1 MKTISRLR
9 SARVRVG
16 WRGWSDPAK
25 APAPEPDE
33 RRGSGTILL
42 VDDNQVLMT
51 VTMRNLTALGYKVVP
66 ARDAQSALAILASEA
81 AVDLLFT
88 DVVMPGGL
96 SGPELAEAARRLRP
110 ALRVLFTTG
119 YAETSVDVADRQV
132 LRKPYGRRGL
142 ATAVRAVLEGFPTRT

>member
-1 MKTISRLR
+1 
-9 SARVRVG
+9 
-16 WRGWSDPAK
+16 
-25 APAPEPDE
+25 
-33 RRGSGTILL
+33 
-42 VDDNQVLMT
+42 
-51 VTMRNLTALGYKVVP
+51 MRNLTALGYKVVP
-66 ARDAQSALAILASEA
+66 AKDAQSALAILASEA

-88 DVVMPGGL
+88 DVVMPGGM

-110 ALRVLFTTG
+110 GLRVLFTTG